1 MPNNAVTA
9 KARAVHGKLL
19 TKDDYI
25 VLIHK
30 GTIPA
35 AVAYLKTKPLYA
47 SVFADTDEAVI
58 RRAQTEFLI
67 NKNVFDNY
75 LRICRFSVDIKKGV
89 STFLIRQLEAEQL
102 IKAVTAV
109 QLGQQDGF
117 ITAFPEYIS
126 ESLAFDPMELGRA
139 KTLSDTAAA
148 IKGTMYHRPLLPLL
162 TAPEPDI
169 NRIVTTI
176 NVCYI
181 KWAFEQINAY
191 EKGSSRERIK
201 DFFLRKV
208 DTDNLLMCL
217 RMKSAFGLDAARIS
231 ELMIPYHKRLRQSMV
246 DDALKSSE
254 PVSALSALFVRTR
267 LAAAGGSDIPEVNI
281 GLADFRYFRHRLAVS
296 TNETESLYSLMMLFR
311 AESTNLCRIMEGLRY
326 GLPPEEIEKYLI
338 I

>member
-19 TKDDYI
+19 TKDDYMI
-25 VLIHK
+25 LIHK

-35 AVAYLKTKPLYA
+35 AVSYLKTKPLYTQA
-47 SVFADTDEAVI
+47 FSETDEAVI

-109 QLGQQDGF
+109 HLGQQDGF
-117 ITAFPEYIS
+117 VTAFPEYIS
-126 ESLAFDPMELGRA
+126 ESLSFDPM
-139 KTLSDTAAA
+139 KTAGAGSLAETAAVL
-148 IKGTMYHRPLLPLL
+148 KGTMYHRPLAGLL
-162 TAPEPDI
+162 TDPSPDI
-169 NRIVTTI
+169 NRIITTI

-181 KWAFEQINAY
+181 KWAFEQINAG
-191 EKGSSRERIK
+191 EKGKSRERIK

-217 RMKSAFGLDAARIS
+217 RMKSAFGLSADRIS
-231 ELMIPYHKRLRQSMV
+231 ELLIPYHKRVRQSMI
-246 DDALKSSE
+246 DDAMKAAD
-254 PVSALSALFVRTR
+254 PVSALRDLFIRTR
-267 LAAAGGSDIPEVNI
+267 LAVSGGTDIPEVDI

-311 AESTNLCRIMEGLRY
+311 AESTNLCRIIEGLRY

-338 I
+338 L